1 MITSADDAPWYNP
14 AQMMGARIMKLK
26 WIMAA
31 LVLLAGLSIS
41 ASAQESTIK
50 DARVG
55 EWAVYSTTDGNMQE
69 RHQVTARRRNVVTV
83 KVESI
88 INGRTISS
96 KTENHNINNTAF
108 LRNASGNE
116 RIQAGGRTYN
126 CIAVKRGQRT
136 LYYSNEVPVTGLV
149 AIFKNGRAIKEI
161 INFGN

>member
-1 MITSADDAPWYNP
+1 MKIKMI
-14 AQMMGARIMKLK
+14 I
-26 WIMAA
+26 AA
-31 LVLLAGLSIS
+31 LVLVAGFSIT
-41 ASAQESTIK
+41 AAAQESTLK

-96 KTENHNINNTAF
+96 KTENYEIDDPGF
-108 LRNASGNE
+108 FRNSSGNE
-116 RIQAGGRTYN
+116 RINANGQNYR

-136 LYYSNEVPVTGLV
+136 LYYSNDVPVTGLV
-149 AIFKNGRAIKEI
+149 AIYKNGKPIKEI

>member
-1 MITSADDAPWYNP
+1 
-14 AQMMGARIMKLK
+14 MMGAKKMKIKIMLT
-26 WIMAA
+26 A

-41 ASAQESTIK
+41 AQAQESTPQENTLQKDTLK

-69 RHQVTARRRNVVTV
+69 RHQVTARRRNMVTV

-96 KTENHNINNTAF
+96 KTENYDIDDPDF
-108 LRNASGNE
+108 FRNADGTESIKIGKK
-116 RIQAGGRTYN
+116 TYL
-126 CIAVKRGQRT
+126 CIVVKRGKRT
-136 LYYSNEVPVTGLV
+136 LYYSNDVPVTGLV
-149 AIFKNGRAIKEI
+149 AIYRDGRPIKEI